1 MDRIS
6 YIFGYSADDKQI
18 CTYTYNSAV
27 GNFPYWCHVNAVN
40 EYFHALGEDIQSF
53 TGEHDDDQRLPYFWN
68 HIEQGN
74 TRIQGFGMFR
84 HTTETD
90 DNIKRIQRNGQ
101 EYKSKILTGVG
112 IADEANLLGIAYL
125 PMTNRLNT

>member
-18 CTYTYNSAV
+18 YTYTYSSAV
-27 GNFPYWCHVNAVN
+27 GNFPYWRHVNAAN
-40 EYFHALGEDIQSF
+40 ELFHALGEDIQSF
-53 TGEHDDDQRLPYFWN
+53 IGEHDDDQRLPYFWN

-74 TRIQGFGMFR
+74 TRLQGFGMFR
-84 HTTETD
+84 RTVD
-90 DNIKRIQRNGQ
+90 NGDNIKRIQRNGQ

-112 IADEANLLGIAYL
+112 IADEADLLGIAYL
-125 PMTNRLNT
+125 PMTNRL